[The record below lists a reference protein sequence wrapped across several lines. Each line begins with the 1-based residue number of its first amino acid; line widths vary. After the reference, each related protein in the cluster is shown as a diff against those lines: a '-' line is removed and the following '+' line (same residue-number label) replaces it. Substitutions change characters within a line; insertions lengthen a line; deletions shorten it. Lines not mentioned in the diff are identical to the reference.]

1 MDKIQFPRRFRV
13 YIPLLILAA
22 VITFLLPRTPK
33 FSYDYKKGEPWAYET
48 LVAKFDFPIL
58 KTDLQLSRERERL
71 ASEIIPYYRQDASV
85 GFMAQTA
92 LNELDLGAHEYLRPH
107 LSALLSDIYSRGVLG
122 ENMSQGDSSFVLK
135 TISVRRDGASVRIP
149 VEEVYTLTTARA
161 ELRKTVHDLSSR
173 GTDSLYAAAGLDNLV
188 HQDLIL
194 DKKLTD
200 DMYKASLDDL
210 STTDGLFKAHQTII
224 KYGDV
229 VTAETQQ
236 LLDSYRKEY
245 DTSIG
250 YNGHPA
256 FLWAGNAVLAL
267 CFVLVL
273 FLAIYYCNYR
283 IFTEMKKYLYLIL
296 MFTMSFTAASIA
308 SRVGGDLFYIIPFNL
323 IALYLLAFFKKRIV
337 FVVYLLSLLPILIF
351 ASNGVEIF
359 VMYVVSG
366 VVGMFVFE
374 RFNKGWL
381 QFVTAFIVFV
391 TMVLVWTAFRVVEDI
406 ESVRASYM
414 VIADMALG
422 ALLMV
427 AAYPLI
433 YLFERIFLLVST
445 SKLVELSDTS
455 NKLLRMLAD
464 KAPGTFQHSLQVM
477 NLADA
482 AARSIDANVPLVR
495 AGALYHDIGK
505 IANPQCFTENETP
518 GVNFHADLSYKES
531 AREIIRHVADGVALA
546 DKHRLPNIIKEFI
559 VSHHGTTCTA
569 YFMNKY
575 LNEGGDPSDVQDF
588 YYDGVRPTTK
598 EQVILML
605 CDTIEA
611 ASRSLKDYSQEN
623 VSALVD
629 KIIEG
634 KVDECQLS
642 CADISLRE
650 LNILKDV
657 IKTYLMQMHHS
668 RVAYPKRRTAGK

>member
-1 MDKIQFPRRFRV
+1 MDKKQFPRRFRV
-13 YIPLLILAA
+13 YIPLLILVA
-22 VITFLLPRTPK
+22 IIIFLLPRTPK
-33 FSYDYKKGEPWAYET
+33 FAYDYKKGEPWAYET

-58 KTDLQLSRERERL
+58 KTELQLSQERERL
-71 ASEIIPYYRQDASV
+71 ASEIVPYYRQDVSSD
-85 GFMAQTA
+85 FMAQAA
-92 LNELDLGAHEYLRPH
+92 LSRVDLGAHEYLRPH
-107 LSALLSDIYSRGVLG
+107 LSTLLSEMYSRGILG
-122 ENMSQGDSSFVLK
+122 EDMSRGDSSSVWK
-135 TISVRRDGASVRIP
+135 TIYVHHDGASVKVPID
-149 VEEVYTLTTARA
+149 EVYTLETARQ
-161 ELRKTVHDLSSR
+161 ELRRTVSSLCR
-173 GTDSLYAAAGLDNLV
+173 IGADSVYVASGLDNLV
-188 HQDLIL
+188 RQNLIL

-200 DMYKASLDDL
+200 DMYKASLDNL
-210 STTDGLFKAHQTII
+210 SPTEGLFKAHQTIV

-229 VTAETQQ
+229 VTTETLQ

-245 DTSIG
+245 DASIG

-256 FLWAGNAVLAL
+256 FLWVGNLVLAV

-283 IFTEMKKYLYLIL
+283 IFTEMRKYHYLLL
-296 MFTMSFTAASIA
+296 MFIISFTAASVA
-308 SRVGGDLFYIIPFNL
+308 SKVGGDLFYIIPFNL

-337 FVVYLLSLLPILIF
+337 FVVYLLSLLPVLIF
-351 ASNGVEIF
+351 ATDGVEMF
-359 VMYVVSG
+359 VMYMVSG

-391 TMVLVWTAFRVVEDI
+391 TMVLVWAAFRIVEDV
-406 ESVRASYM
+406 ESVRANYM

-433 YLFERIFLLVST
+433 YLFEKIFMLVST

-464 KAPGTFQHSLQVM
+464 KAPGTFQLSLQVM

-505 IANPQCFTENETP
+505 IVNPQCFTENETL
-518 GVNFHADLSYKES
+518 GVNFHAGLSYKES
-531 AREIIRHVADGVALA
+531 AREIIRHVTDGVALA
-546 DKHRLPNIIKEFI
+546 DKHRLPNILKDFI
-559 VSHHGTTCTA
+559 VTHHGTTSTA
-569 YFMNKY
+569 YFLNKY

-588 YYDGVRPTTK
+588 YYDGQRPTTK

-623 VSALVD
+623 VSAFVD
-629 KIIEG
+629 RIIEG
-634 KVDECQLS
+634 KVDDCQLS

-668 RVAYPKRRTAGK
+668 RVAYPKRRAAQK